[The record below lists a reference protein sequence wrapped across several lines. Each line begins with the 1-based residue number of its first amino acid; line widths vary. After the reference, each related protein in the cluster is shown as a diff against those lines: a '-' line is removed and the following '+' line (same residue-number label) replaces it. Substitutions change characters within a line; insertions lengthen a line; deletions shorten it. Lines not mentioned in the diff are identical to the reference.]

1 MKWLVQ
7 ATLRRAGQSFLA
19 GVFALLP
26 VVITVAVIVW
36 VAGFLEGFL
45 GPDSILG
52 SGIRNLGL
60 HFASDAT
67 LAYLIGA
74 LLVLGAVFV
83 IGVLVEAGARNLFQR
98 LTGALLSRI
107 PIIGSIYGTSQQLVG
122 MLEKKDDANLKGM
135 KVVFCLFGNEG
146 GAGFLAL
153 LVSAERFRIRERD
166 YQIVI
171 VPTAP
176 VPFGGGLLFV
186 PVEAIQPAEMS
197 VEGLISIYV
206 SMGISA
212 TQFLPTTRTPGG
224 KQAVP

>member
-1 MKWLVQ
+1 MRRLIR
-7 ATLRRAGQSFLA
+7 AILRRAGRCFLA

-26 VVITVAVIVW
+26 VIITVAVIGW
-36 VAGFLEGFL
+36 VGGYLAGIL

-52 SGIRNLGL
+52 GGIRRLGL

-74 LLVLGAVFV
+74 LLVLGLVFV
-83 IGVLVEAGARNLFQR
+83 VGVLVEAGARNLFQR
-98 LTGALLSRI
+98 VTEGVLGRI
-107 PIIGSIYGTSQQLVG
+107 PLVGSVYGTSRQVVA

-135 KVVFCLFGNEG
+135 SVVFCLFGDGG

-153 LVSAERFRIRERD
+153 LVSPQRYRIRERD

-176 VPFGGGLLFV
+176 VPIGGGLLFV
-186 PVEAIQPAEMS
+186 PAEAIQPTDLS
-197 VEGLISIYV
+197 VEGLMSIYV
-206 SMGISA
+206 SMGVTA
-212 TQFLPTTRTPGG
+212 PQFLPPTAGRPR
-224 KQAVP
+224 